1 MQYIINDEKVSEAT
15 ALLGGEINLGWK
27 KATIRS
33 FLAATSI
40 CHALDYVTLVQHF

>member
-1 MQYIINDEKVSEAT
+1 MQYTPNDEKVSEAA
-15 ALLGGEINLGWK
+15 ALLGREINLGWE

-40 CHALDYVTLVQHF
+40 CQALDYMTIVQHC